1 MFNLNFNLREAPE
14 LEKTFLRVLYNTY
27 KDPKIVGSKEGI
39 HEKTAR
45 KIIAIVASASSLEG
59 NHFSILKSGFYKQF
73 KHNINMKYTQLQEQD
88 EEVELFGLV
97 NLVLSKKHMQL
108 IYKDLRKVHKIAMKN
123 DKIGFK
129 TKVDLLSE
137 LSKFIA

>member
-1 MFNLNFNLREAPE
+1 
-14 LEKTFLRVLYNTY
+14 
-27 KDPKIVGSKEGI
+27 
-39 HEKTAR
+39 
-45 KIIAIVASASSLEG
+45 
-59 NHFSILKSGFYKQF
+59 
-73 KHNINMKYTQLQEQD
+73 MKYTQLQEQD

-108 IYKDLRKVHKIAMKN
+108 IYKDLRKIHKIAMKS